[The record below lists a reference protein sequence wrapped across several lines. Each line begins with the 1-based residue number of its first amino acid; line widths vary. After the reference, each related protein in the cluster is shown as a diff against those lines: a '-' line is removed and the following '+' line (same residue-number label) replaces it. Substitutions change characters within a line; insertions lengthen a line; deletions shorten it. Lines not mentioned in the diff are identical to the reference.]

1 MLSQLSTWP
10 RRSEPQG
17 RARGQH
23 HSKLR
28 PNARESIPKSLR
40 SRENTTPKITMPG
53 LFIGLLVWFG
63 QAITATTIHNYA
75 STPAIIPRQRL
86 RGNAQR
92 AAADDERHRR
102 ILQAA
107 PTATPAPTST
117 ESNNATA
124 RPTPRP
130 TPPPWAPP
138 THHNRGYAGRS
149 RSPATSFVL
158 VLVLLIIIVCAVR
171 FLMFGLVLFGGCCT
185 CCCERGARKDL
196 NRGSVVIPVT
206 Q

>member
-1 MLSQLSTWP
+1 MP
-10 RRSEPQG
+10 R
-17 RARGQH
+17 
-23 HSKLR
+23 
-28 PNARESIPKSLR
+28 
-40 SRENTTPKITMPG
+40 
-53 LFIGLLVWFG
+53 LFIGLLFWFG
-63 QAITATTIHNYA
+63 HKSTGTCVLNDA
-75 STPAIIPRQRL
+75 STPALVPQRSL
-86 RGNAQR
+86 RGNAAR
-92 AAADDERHRR
+92 APARDEPRRR
-102 ILQAA
+102 ILQATDA
-107 PTATPAPTST
+107 PTAVPSNTS
-117 ESNNATA
+117 A
-124 RPTPRP
+124 PTPRP

-138 THHNRGYAGRS
+138 THHNRGYGGRS